1 MSVTFNMVNEISPIT
16 QITGETHG
24 EVVDAE
30 DVEAADE
37 EMKMAIIEPKSGLII
52 ASKEPLNPKKPV
64 RKWERRWVL
73 QPNILDSGEIWI

>member
-1 MSVTFNMVNEISPIT
+1 MANEISPIT
-16 QITGETHG
+16 QTTGETHG

-37 EMKMAIIEPKSGLII
+37 EMKMAIIEPKSGLIN
-52 ASKEPLNPKKPV
+52 AFKEPLNPKKPV

>member
-1 MSVTFNMVNEISPIT
+1 LSVTFNMVNEISPIT

>member
-1 MSVTFNMVNEISPIT
+1 MANEISPIT

-37 EMKMAIIEPKSGLII
+37 EMKMAIIEPKSGLNI